1 MALRGFAAQ
10 TPPHSEH
17 SQDRMA
23 GGYPGQLGQR
33 DVWVGE
39 SRNTAVRRAPGHF
52 TVGCVWKTLPKG
64 SLREAKKERVFGGG
78 VKPR

>member
-23 GGYPGQLGQR
+23 GGYPGQLG
-33 DVWVGE
+33 
-39 SRNTAVRRAPGHF
+39 
-52 TVGCVWKTLPKG
+52 
-64 SLREAKKERVFGGG
+64 
-78 VKPR
+78 